1 MNRRMLSFV
10 FYSIFNS
17 RKSYIMSKRIIFVL
31 YIIDFRK
38 FEFGYTAFMH
48 FPLLHKALSSKKRM
62 KSNEGEEFT
71 HTKARTLSTLTEL
84 FKKNFKNRFWVQ
96 SSVKCVTGRFA

>member
-1 MNRRMLSFV
+1 MSQ
-10 FYSIFNS
+10 
-17 RKSYIMSKRIIFVL
+17 RKIFVL

-71 HTKARTLSTLTEL
+71 HTKARTLSTLTKL
-84 FKKNFKNRFWVQ
+84 FKKTSKRYFGYSQV
-96 SSVKCVTGRFA
+96 SSALPVGSPSIKLDEKDF